1 MKRIGFSEE
10 QKIWILKE
18 HQVGLGAYGRPR
30 MTEEFQELE
39 VNVGTVGLAA

>member
-10 QKIWILKE
+10 QIIWILKE

-30 MTEEFQELE
+30 MTKDFQ
-39 VNVGTVGLAA
+39 GLG